1 MIGVPAPTIIP
12 DCLYSTGATETPFGD
27 PVLFPEGLHE
37 FTGTNCCTWLSPNG
51 DWGQVNAGLVIGTN
65 ASLLIDTL
73 WDLPLTRRM
82 LDAMQPFVAS
92 APIST
97 VVNTHGDGD
106 HYWGNAAL
114 PEAEIISS
122 AAAVETMKAEP
133 SALIGFRRLGKIIYS
148 LPLPDCRAIG
158 GWFSRSMA
166 PYDFR
171 GLKLRRPTRT
181 FDGSL
186 VLNIGGREVR
196 LREIEHGH
204 SSGDVVIEVPDARLL
219 YAGDIVFCG
228 VVPLTWCGSPRE
240 MIAALDQLLALKID
254 VIVPGHG
261 SPTDKSG
268 VELNRRYWQYMEARI
283 ARCFGRGLSV
293 WQAAERIIL
302 DDDFRKQPFA
312 GWSSPEYHLVN
323 ISTAYRHLRGIA
335 QRRSDIEW
343 LLDMR
348 RVALFAN
355 RLPGSAPTALRCR

>member
-1 MIGVPAPTIIP
+1 MIEVSVSATITE
-12 DCLYSTGATETPFGD
+12 CVHSTGATETPFGD
-27 PVLFPEGLHE
+27 PVGFQEGLHR
-37 FTGTNCCTWLSPNG
+37 FAGTDCYAWLSPNG
-51 DWGQVNAGLVIGTN
+51 DWGQVNTGLVIGTN

-82 LDAMQPFVAS
+82 LNAMQPFVTA
-92 APIST
+92 APIRT
-97 VVNTHGDGD
+97 VVNTHGDSD

-122 AAAVETMKAEP
+122 TAAVETMRPEP
-133 SALIGFRRLGKIIYS
+133 SALIWFRRLGQIIYS
-148 LPLPDCRAIG
+148 LPLPDCRPIG

-186 VLNIGGREVR
+186 VLEIGGREVR
-196 LREIEHGH
+196 LREIKNGH

-268 VELNRRYWQYMEARI
+268 AELNRRYWQYMEAQV
-283 ARCFGRGLSV
+283 ARCFEQNFSV

-302 DDDFRKQPFA
+302 GDDFHKQPFA

-335 QRRSDIEW
+335 HRRSNFEW

-348 RVALFAN
+348 KAALFAN
-355 RLPGSAPTALRCR
+355 RLPGSTPSALRCR